1 MTEIRYAVVCVDDDP
16 LILQVLSFQLEKIID
31 KKCTLLE
38 YFTDPLDAL
47 ANIDDLVAEK
57 IDIIFIIVDYQMPNM
72 NGAQLIR
79 AIKQKYP
86 DLACVMLSGQAN
98 AIQVS
103 ELENEKLLTNFV
115 SKPWDEAELM
125 NTLRPILDQHK

>member
-1 MTEIRYAVVCVDDDP
+1 MTEIKYAVVCVDDDP

-38 YFTDPLDAL
+38 YFADPLVAL
-47 ANIDDLVAEK
+47 SSIDDLVAEQ

-79 AIKQKYP
+79 AIKDKYP

-98 AIQVS
+98 AIQVA
-103 ELENEKLLTNFV
+103 ELEQDHLLAEFI
-115 SKPWDEAELM
+115 SKPWDESVLFNAVA
-125 NTLRPILDQHK
+125 PIINRNK